1 MSDTPDALFSINSD
15 SSVASTLLPELA
27 IAPEQIR
34 RIREAFDGAGILEQ
48 ENRQVLIESVTGR
61 AVASLREL
69 RAVEATRVIDRI
81 SQRSAARPTVTGSA
95 WDTREE
101 ETWIDKM

>member
-1 MSDTPDALFSINSD
+1 LFTID
-15 SSVASTLLPELA
+15 SVSAGASALLPDLA

-34 RIREAFDGAGILEQ
+34 RIREAFVRTGILEQ
-48 ENRQVLIESVTGR
+48 EDRRTIVESVAGR
-61 AVASLREL
+61 AVASLGEL
-69 RAVEATRVIDRI
+69 RAVEATRIINRI
-81 SQRSAARPTVTGSA
+81 SERSTATPAVTGSA